1 MDPDRGDVS
10 VDVAEI
16 YDAPAQVTR
25 GTWYLSTNSEPDFVV
40 APLEIR
46 SIFPQELP
54 LLVSLGGLRLV
65 ERFGDWSGRPFTGD
79 AAIQLCV
86 CESD

>member
-1 MDPDRGDVS
+1 MERGIS
-10 VDVAEI
+10 VLTFSSWS
-16 YDAPAQVTR
+16 P
-25 GTWYLSTNSEPDFVV
+25 LF
-40 APLEIR
+40 APLELR

-54 LLVSLGGLRLV
+54 LLLSLGGLRLV

>member
-1 MDPDRGDVS
+1 MATCS
-10 VDVAEI
+10 VDVAET
-16 YDAPAQVTR
+16 YDAAAQVTR
-25 GTWYLSTNSEPDFVV
+25 GTWHLSTDSEPDFVV

-54 LLVSLGGLRLV
+54 LLLSLGGLRLV

-86 CESD
+86 CESG